1 MRVGLCAYPRVT
13 GDRGDRGD
21 SAVLPL
27 FVWHPKHHDYFLYLI
42 WPSPCRPAG
51 GKGFVD
57 SFRPVGGIAPKG
69 HCCGTIVWE
78 SKRTKN
84 WSEGWIQKL
93 KDDVRL
99 MKGDLAVIVSEAL
112 PKDIENF
119 GQSKGIWITSR
130 HCAVGLAAALR
141 CQLIEISALKCAAI
155 GKNERLEILYR
166 YLSGSEFRQR
176 VEA

>member
-57 SFRPVGGIAPKG
+57 SFRPVGGIAPVS
-69 HCCGTIVWE
+69 HLEPFMIVLFGMRFLPQVEKLICKFSCAE
-78 SKRTKN
+78 SESPRR
-84 WSEGWIQKL
+84 IH
-93 KDDVRL
+93 
-99 MKGDLAVIVSEAL
+99 
-112 PKDIENF
+112 F
-119 GQSKGIWITSR
+119 
-130 HCAVGLAAALR
+130 
-141 CQLIEISALKCAAI
+141 
-155 GKNERLEILYR
+155 
-166 YLSGSEFRQR
+166 F
-176 VEA
+176 